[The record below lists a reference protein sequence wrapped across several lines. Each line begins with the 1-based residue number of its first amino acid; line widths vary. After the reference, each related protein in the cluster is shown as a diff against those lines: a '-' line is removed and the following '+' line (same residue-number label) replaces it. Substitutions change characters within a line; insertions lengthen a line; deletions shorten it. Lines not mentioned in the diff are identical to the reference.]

1 MHRKITLLAR
11 SKLNSIEKIISN
23 TLIDS
28 DISRDQF
35 TPVINEEQNYFRQRE
50 SIRWK
55 DDQSGDIERD
65 RSIEH
70 SKSK

>member
-28 DISRDQF
+28 DISRD
-35 TPVINEEQNYFRQRE
+35 
-50 SIRWK
+50 
-55 DDQSGDIERD
+55 
-65 RSIEH
+65 
-70 SKSK
+70 